1 MELVHPERRGE
12 FLWLKDVYAHI
23 AAIAKRQPKKKSINL
38 RRYSSADLYR
48 LGGQQALE
56 ALKRKKVDWI
66 AVQTMRDGLWLLLGC
81 CCSVVLE
88 GVGSIE
94 ISHKIR

>member
-48 LGGQQALE
+48 LGGQQAPE
-56 ALKRKKVDWI
+56 ALKRKKVDRSEEHTSELQSLMRNSY
-66 AVQTMRDGLWLLLGC
+66 AVFRLKNKTLHTTPC
-81 CCSVVLE
+81 
-88 GVGSIE
+88 I
-94 ISHKIR
+94 HK